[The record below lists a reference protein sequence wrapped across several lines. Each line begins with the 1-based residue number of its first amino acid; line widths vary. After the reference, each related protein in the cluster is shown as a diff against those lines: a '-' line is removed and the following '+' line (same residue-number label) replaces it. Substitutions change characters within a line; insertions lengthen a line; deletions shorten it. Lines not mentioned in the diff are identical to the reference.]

1 MCRRILVLL
10 LAGTLLLT
18 GCAGEKVPEWELG
31 DVFFFDYKGEA
42 KVAPGDEKTFIYLK
56 DYPSLQTYRGVRVG
70 DDAKEA
76 LKKYNL
82 DEFKFEFFATKA
94 TSEEFEELSRKCGE
108 MAKEYTEKYEDVS
121 AKEMI
126 NRLEEIAEFADVNG
140 KFYFFVQL
148 RYYDNK
154 MEYLSP
160 ERKEIGLRKLGGYGF
175 TILIYVNPKTEKIT
189 DVRISDVL

>member
-1 MCRRILVLL
+1 MKKKGLILFLVI
-10 LAGTLLLT
+10 AILLT

-31 DVFFFDYKGEA
+31 DVFFYDYKGEA

-82 DEFKFEFFATKA
+82 DEFMFEF
-94 TSEEFEELSRKCGE
+94 SPSLYGPDEFVDRAFE
-108 MAKEYTEKYEDVS
+108 MSTMLMEKYKDVP
-121 AKEMI
+121 AKEMV
-126 NRLEEIAEFADVNG
+126 NKWGEFAEFADVDG
-140 KFYFFVQL
+140 KFYFFVKL
-148 RYYDNK
+148 RYYDKK

-160 ERKEIGLRKLGGYGF
+160 EKRKISLRKLGWYGF
-175 TILIYVNPKTEKIT
+175 TILIYVNPKTGKIE

>member
-1 MCRRILVLL
+1 MKKKGLILFLVI
-10 LAGTLLLT
+10 AILLT

-31 DVFFFDYKGEA
+31 DVFFYDYKGEA

-82 DEFKFEFFATKA
+82 DEFKVEFSPSLYGRDEFVDRAFEMST
-94 TSEEFEELSRKCGE
+94 EL
-108 MAKEYTEKYEDVS
+108 MEKYKDVP
-121 AKEMI
+121 AKEMV
-126 NRLEEIAEFADVNG
+126 NKWGEFAEFADVEG

-148 RYYDNK
+148 RYYDKK

-175 TILIYVNPKTEKIT
+175 TILIYVNPKTGKIE

>member
-1 MCRRILVLL
+1 MKKKGLILFLVI
-10 LAGTLLLT
+10 AILLT
-18 GCAGEKVPEWELG
+18 GCAGDKVPEWELG
-31 DVFFFDYKGEA
+31 DVFFYDYKGEA

-82 DEFKFEFFATKA
+82 DEFMFEF
-94 TSEEFEELSRKCGE
+94 SPSLYGRDEFVDRAFEMSTEL
-108 MAKEYTEKYEDVS
+108 MEKYKDVP
-121 AKEMI
+121 AKEMV
-126 NRLEEIAEFADVNG
+126 NKWGEFAEFADVDG
-140 KFYFFVQL
+140 KFYFFVKL
-148 RYYDNK
+148 RYYDKK

-160 ERKEIGLRKLGGYGF
+160 EKRKISLRKLGGYGF
-175 TILIYVNPKTEKIT
+175 TILIYVNPKTGKIE

>member
-1 MCRRILVLL
+1 MKKKGLILFLVI
-10 LAGTLLLT
+10 AILLT

-31 DVFFFDYKGEA
+31 DVFFYDYKGEA

-82 DEFKFEFFATKA
+82 DEFMFEF
-94 TSEEFEELSRKCGE
+94 SPSLYGRDEFVDRAFEMSTEL
-108 MAKEYTEKYEDVS
+108 MEKYKDVP
-121 AKEMI
+121 AKEMV
-126 NRLEEIAEFADVNG
+126 NKWGEFAEFADVDG
-140 KFYFFVQL
+140 KFYFFVKL
-148 RYYDNK
+148 RYYDKK

-160 ERKEIGLRKLGGYGF
+160 EKRKISLRKLGGYGF
-175 TILIYVNPKTEKIT
+175 TILIYVNPKTGKIE

>member
-1 MCRRILVLL
+1 MKKKGLILFLVI
-10 LAGTLLLT
+10 AILLT

-31 DVFFFDYKGEA
+31 DVFFYDYKGEA

-82 DEFKFEFFATKA
+82 DEFMFEF
-94 TSEEFEELSRKCGE
+94 SPSLYGRDEFVDRAFEMSTEL
-108 MAKEYTEKYEDVS
+108 MEKYKDVP
-121 AKEMI
+121 AKEMV
-126 NRLEEIAEFADVNG
+126 NKWGEFAEFAEVDG
-140 KFYFFVQL
+140 KFYFFVKL
-148 RYYDNK
+148 RYYDKK

-160 ERKEIGLRKLGGYGF
+160 EKRKISLRKLGGYGF
-175 TILIYVNPKTEKIT
+175 TILIYVNPKTGKIE

>member
-1 MCRRILVLL
+1 MCGRILVLL

-31 DVFFFDYKGEA
+31 DVFFYDYKGEA

-82 DEFKFEFFATKA
+82 DEFMFEF
-94 TSEEFEELSRKCGE
+94 SPSLYGRDEFVDRAFEMSTEL
-108 MAKEYTEKYEDVS
+108 MEKYKDVP
-121 AKEMI
+121 AKEMV
-126 NRLEEIAEFADVNG
+126 NKWGEFADFADVEG
-140 KFYFFVQL
+140 KFYFFVKL
-148 RYYDNK
+148 RYHDKK

-160 ERKEIGLRKLGGYGF
+160 EKRKIGLRKLGGYSF
-175 TILIYVNPKTEKIT
+175 TILIYVNPKTGKIE
-189 DVRISDVL
+189 DVRIDDANF

>member
-1 MCRRILVLL
+1 MKKKGLILFLVI
-10 LAGTLLLT
+10 AILLT

-31 DVFFFDYKGEA
+31 DVFFYDYKGEA

-82 DEFKFEFFATKA
+82 DEFMFEF
-94 TSEEFEELSRKCGE
+94 SPSLYGPDEFVDRAFE
-108 MAKEYTEKYEDVS
+108 MSTMLMEKYKDVP
-121 AKEMI
+121 AKEMV
-126 NRLEEIAEFADVNG
+126 NKWGEFAEFADVDG
-140 KFYFFVQL
+140 KFYFFVKL
-148 RYYDNK
+148 RYYDKK

-160 ERKEIGLRKLGGYGF
+160 EKRKISLRKLG
-175 TILIYVNPKTEKIT
+175 
-189 DVRISDVL
+189 